1 MEPDSID
8 CEQGAVSNLISL
20 LNVLDKI
27 EVTKERIETNSK
39 MGKCN
44 DGIIVI
50 Y

>member
-1 MEPDSID
+1 MGPDSIN

-20 LNVLDKI
+20 LNILDKI
-27 EVTKERIETNSK
+27 EVTKERIEANSK

-44 DGIIVI
+44 DGIVVI